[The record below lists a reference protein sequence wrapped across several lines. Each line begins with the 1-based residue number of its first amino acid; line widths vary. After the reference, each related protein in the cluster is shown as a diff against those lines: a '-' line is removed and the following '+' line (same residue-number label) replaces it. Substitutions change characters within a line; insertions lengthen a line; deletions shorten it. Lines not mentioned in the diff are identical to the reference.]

1 MPAIT
6 EPAPAKINLALH
18 VRRRRPDGYHD
29 LETLFAFATD
39 GDLIT
44 VEAAQTNSFIITGPF
59 AAALLPTQSTTPTP
73 NTTPTPD
80 TAPTPDTT
88 PAKAGAQ
95 LGTDNDEAPRSS
107 STTPGAAPWH
117 GNLVTAAADAFT
129 TEFAPE
135 THHTITLEKHL
146 PIASGIGGG
155 SADAAAT
162 LRALA
167 RLHGVAPTDPRLHE
181 IAAKLGADVPACLA
195 NRTTLGTGKGDTLT
209 NLEGLS
215 GTPLLLVNPGVAV
228 STAAVFKSW
237 DGHDRGPIPD
247 GDLLARAKSGR
258 NDLEPPA
265 LTLAPVIA
273 EVRTLLDGAQGTL
286 LSRMS
291 GSGATCFAL
300 FETPEARDAA
310 ATAARARGWW
320 TLATTLA

>member
-1 MPAIT
+1 MPAIS

-44 VEAAQTNSFIITGPF
+44 VEPAQTNSFTITGPF
-59 AAALLPTQSTTPTP
+59 AAALLPAQSTTPAPTPTPTP
-73 NTTPTPD
+73 NTTP
-80 TAPTPDTT
+80 AN
-88 PAKAGAQ
+88 AGAQ
-95 LGTDNDEAPRSS
+95 LGTDNDDALELPNPAPG
-107 STTPGAAPWH
+107 TAPWT

-129 TEFAPE
+129 AAFAPSA
-135 THHTITLEKHL
+135 HHAITLEKHL

-167 RLHGVAPTDPRLHE
+167 HLHGVPPTDPRLHD
-181 IAAKLGADVPACLA
+181 IAASLGADVPACLA

-228 STAAVFKSW
+228 STAAVFKTW
-237 DGHDRGPIPD
+237 DGHDRGPIPE
-247 GDLLARAKSGR
+247 GSLLDRALEGR

-265 LTLAPVIA
+265 LALAPVIA
-273 EVRTLLDGAQGTL
+273 EVRTLLDAAQGVL

-300 FETPEARDAA
+300 FETPEARDTA
-310 ATAARARGWW
+310 ATAAQAKGWW
-320 TLATTLA
+320 TLATKLA

>member
-1 MPAIT
+1 MPATT
-6 EPAPAKINLALH
+6 EAAPAKINLALH

-39 GDLIT
+39 GDVVT
-44 VEAAQTNSFIITGPF
+44 VEPAQTNSFTITGPF
-59 AAALLPTQSTTPTP
+59 AAALLPAADGASTEV
-73 NTTPTPD
+73 
-80 TAPTPDTT
+80 
-88 PAKAGAQ
+88 GA
-95 LGTDNDEAPRSS
+95 
-107 STTPGAAPWH
+107 TPGNAPWH

-129 TEFAPE
+129 AVFAPGAQ
-135 THHTITLEKHL
+135 HAVTLEKHL

-167 RLHGVAPTDPRLHE
+167 RLHGVAPTDPRLHD
-181 IAAKLGADVPACLA
+181 IAAELGADVPACLA

-209 NLEGLS
+209 DLEGLA

-228 STAAVFKSW
+228 STAAVFKTW
-237 DGHDRGPIPD
+237 DGADRGAIP
-247 GDLLARAKSGR
+247 GGNLLDRARAGR

-265 LTLAPVIA
+265 LALAPVIA
-273 EVRTLLDGAQGTL
+273 DVRALLDAADGVL
-286 LSRMS
+286 LARMS

-300 FETPEARDAA
+300 FETEQGRDAA
-310 ATAARARGWW
+310 STAAAVRGWW